1 MKNLDWKQNNLK
13 YILDR
18 KNISQ
23 TELAQFLGIARN
35 TLSQY
40 VNAKREPNIGTICK
54 ICTYLE
60 IENIE
65 DLFK

>member
-1 MKNLDWKQNNLK
+1 MKNISWDKNNLK

-18 KNISQ
+18 KGISQ
-23 TELAQFLGIARN
+23 TELAEYLGIARN

-54 ICTYLE
+54 ICTYLG
-60 IENIE
+60 IDNIE